1 MSSKLRLAHFLFNES
16 LTLPLRQRIDE
27 IIEETNTEYNIKF
40 DFSIIHNRK
49 IK

>member
-1 MSSKLRLAHFLFNES
+1 MSSKLSLAHFLFNEN
-16 LTLPLRQRIDE
+16 LTPLRQRIDE
-27 IIEETNTEYNIKF
+27 IIEETNTEYNTKF